1 MTLTA
6 QEQREMYADIKV
18 IKNNCVRCFKC
29 QEDHEERLQ
38 IIEKFVQEVR
48 DDKKYISWISGGIGG
63 LIVWLLT
70 FIKDVFIR

>member
-38 IIEKFVQEVR
+38 TIEKFVQEVR